1 MHAKPLVLCLS
12 LLVSTGVHAKQP
24 GDQLT
29 VVASPESQVS
39 YERWS
44 DKAANRLT
52 RSIQRSANLASDHAA
67 TGYARVLFRLNDQ
80 GKPDAVALAEPSS
93 SRAIDRI
100 SLRAVK
106 AMGALTPLPQQISP
120 HSRFEAWVVVANDA
134 WDRDDMMSRLRTVH
148 HAQAMAQAAGDRPV
162 LIASR

>member
-12 LLVSTGVHAKQP
+12 LLLSTGVSAKQP

-29 VVASPESQVS
+29 VVASPENVVS

-44 DKAANRLT
+44 DKTANRLT
-52 RSIQRSANLASDHAA
+52 RSIQRSANLATDHTA
-67 TGYARVLFRLNDQ
+67 TGYARVLFRLNAD
-80 GKPDAVALAEPSS
+80 GRPDAIALAEPSS

-106 AMGALTPLPQQISP
+106 TMGALTPLPQQISP
-120 HSRFEAWVVVANDA
+120 DSRFEAWIIVANDA
-134 WDRDDMMSRLRTVH
+134 WQKDDMLNQLRTGH
-148 HAQAMAQAAGDRPV
+148 KARTMAQAAGQRPV